1 MHGCARNQKPKMK
14 TIKALSPRAVQ
25 VHVASQDITAVYGVP
40 RYVNLSVSNGKPT
53 TTLTLTLENAEQ
65 DEAVMATL
73 WYPYAGLKEYE
84 GQEIVFFAAKRRGIS
99 IVKSAGGMSWLW
111 ITNTAAIF
119 PKDMFVAHMQTKKA
133 KVDFL

>member
-1 MHGCARNQKPKMK
+1 MK
-14 TIKALSPRAVQ
+14 TIKALSPQAVQ
-25 VHVASQDITAVYGVP
+25 SHVASQDITAVYGVP
-40 RYVNLSVSNGKPT
+40 QHIAFTITNSKPAT
-53 TTLTLTLENAEQ
+53 TFTLTNG
-65 DEAVMATL
+65 DEAVKATL

-84 GQEIVFFAAKRRGIS
+84 GKEIVFFAAKRRGIS
-99 IVKSAGGMSWLW
+99 IVKSAVGMSWLW

>member
-1 MHGCARNQKPKMK
+1 MK
-14 TIKALSPRAVQ
+14 TIKALSPSAVQ
-25 VHVASQDITAVYGVP
+25 MHVASQDITAVYGVP
-40 RYVNLSVSNGKPT
+40 VDISLSISNGKPT
-53 TTLTLTLENAEQ
+53 TTFTFHLYDQ
-65 DEAVMATL
+65 AVKATL

-84 GQEIVFFAAKRRGIS
+84 DQEIVFFAAKRRGIS

>member
-1 MHGCARNQKPKMK
+1 MK

-40 RYVNLSVSNGKPT
+40 QHISLTITNGKPT
-53 TTLTLTLENAEQ
+53 TTFTLADATSNDQ
-65 DEAVMATL
+65 KIGTIDRVMATL